1 MTRIEKKFA
10 ALKDE
15 KKKGLVIYLMAGVPD
30 AKGTIEAV
38 KMAERAGADFI
49 EIGLPFSD
57 PLADGPV
64 IQAAGIRALKGGMT
78 LAGVLDLVKEIRTFT
93 EIPLIGMGYI
103 NNVLQLE
110 AVACKDW
117 LTNKVDR

>member
-10 ALKDE
+10 ALKDA

-64 IQAAGIRALKGGMT
+64 IQAAGIRALKTFAQATVATIATSAAISEVNWIMVVDASALAAVLSLLT
-78 LAGVLDLVKEIRTFT
+78 SLAGLPE
-93 EIPLIGMGYI
+93 
-103 NNVLQLE
+103 LE
-110 AVACKDW
+110 K
-117 LTNKVDR
+117 

>member
-10 ALKDE
+10 ALKDA

-49 EIGLPFSD
+49 
-57 PLADGPV
+57 
-64 IQAAGIRALKGGMT
+64 
-78 LAGVLDLVKEIRTFT
+78 
-93 EIPLIGMGYI
+93 
-103 NNVLQLE
+103 
-110 AVACKDW
+110 
-117 LTNKVDR
+117 